1 MSFRIAL
8 FAMLGILNVASEV
21 SAGSWVFVTLL
32 EERQIVTF
40 EQDPATGELEQV
52 AVTDCPAEPACMA
65 VSPDRKTLFVSLRS
79 SGELASFRIEPE
91 TGALTLLSVVE
102 GGADPAY
109 LLPDENGRFLIT
121 AYYASNCVTVHALD
135 SDGVIH
141 SEVLQVIPTAEKAH
155 GLAFNG
161 DQSSLFVTHTGANRI
176 YHFHFDAESG
186 ELTAAD
192 PPFAATPGE
201 DHPRHIALH
210 PSDRWA
216 YVSNE
221 AGDSIGVFAIRGSTD
236 SLERIQTVSTIPDEF
251 DGSQNSTARCEMSPD
266 GRFVYV
272 ANRGHNSIACFAID
286 QETGL
291 VTLLEQEPTD
301 AVPRSF
307 TIDPSGKHLYAA
319 GQETGRIVG
328 FHIQDDGRLEQ
339 FNTCPS
345 GPISWW
351 ALFVE
356 TPGNE

>member
-91 TGALTLLSVVE
+91 TDALTLLSVVE

-192 PPFAATPGE
+192 PPFAATPGKTI
-201 DHPRHIALH
+201 PVTSPCILAT
-210 PSDRWA
+210 
-216 YVSNE
+216 
-221 AGDSIGVFAIRGSTD
+221 AGLMSATRPA
-236 SLERIQTVSTIPDEF
+236 TVSASSRFVVPPIRSNAFKPSARSRT
-251 DGSQNSTARCEMSPD
+251 NSTARRTQRPVARCRRMAASSMSPIAATTASP
-266 GRFVYV
+266 VSQ
-272 ANRGHNSIACFAID
+272 SIRRRD
-286 QETGL
+286 
-291 VTLLEQEPTD
+291 
-301 AVPRSF
+301 S
-307 TIDPSGKHLYAA
+307 
-319 GQETGRIVG
+319 
-328 FHIQDDGRLEQ
+328 
-339 FNTCPS
+339 
-345 GPISWW
+345 
-351 ALFVE
+351 
-356 TPGNE
+356 